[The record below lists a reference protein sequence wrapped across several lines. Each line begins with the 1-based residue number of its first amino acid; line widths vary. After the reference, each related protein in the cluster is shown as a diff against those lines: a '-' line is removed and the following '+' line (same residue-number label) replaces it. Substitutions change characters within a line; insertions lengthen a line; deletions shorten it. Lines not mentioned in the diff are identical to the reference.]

1 MKLKGDFVMNHWD
14 EKFDSKDYIYGEEAN
29 EFVQDIFQ
37 NKTTN
42 NEKIVLFAEGE
53 GRNAIYLAQLGY
65 EVTTYDMS
73 RIGINKQHRLA
84 KTVGVDIKANY
95 GDITQHNLTPQSTF
109 DYSMNIFGH
118 VPKEGKQAM
127 FNNLIQSLVKHGHS
141 YFELYST
148 AQIEYGT
155 GGPKDKSMLYEV
167 DEIKRYLSQHAV
179 KIHMLAQHEAYR
191 YEGIKHTGRASI
203 IQGHIEKL

>member
-1 MKLKGDFVMNHWD
+1 MNHWD

-95 GDITQHNLTPQSTF
+95 GDIT
-109 DYSMNIFGH
+109 
-118 VPKEGKQAM
+118 
-127 FNNLIQSLVKHGHS
+127 
-141 YFELYST
+141 
-148 AQIEYGT
+148 
-155 GGPKDKSMLYEV
+155 
-167 DEIKRYLSQHAV
+167 
-179 KIHMLAQHEAYR
+179 
-191 YEGIKHTGRASI
+191 
-203 IQGHIEKL
+203 